1 MRLRRLN
8 RLKRLK
14 TTALLLAV
22 IATRA
27 QALQVLDAVDHAE
40 LEAEVSATSVNRIAL
55 ENDRI
60 ERVIRGPDGFQVEHD
75 PNRGDIYL
83 KPQYLAVGGVVEV
96 EVEAKKEW
104 GPPGMLGGAI
114 STSGESTDATG
125 EAGKKTLF
133 LGSEKGFTYRL
144 TLKVADRDSAQILIR
159 NTDLFHAQAAGA
171 GGSGDGG
178 RTGAAGEV
186 GDTHIGEL
194 TELVRAVVNRR
205 PLPGFSIFPGGG
217 EKPHA
222 AELSVVEVWRGP
234 GLTAQVVELAVTPD
248 SEPEITGAGG
258 LAEWFGDNGPAVA
271 AAWLSDPGAGPRGG
285 RMGVVVFKV
294 RK

>member
-14 TTALLLAV
+14 TIVLLLAV
-22 IATRA
+22 AATQA

-40 LEAEVSATSVNRIAL
+40 LKAEVSATSVNRIAL
-55 ENDRI
+55 VNDRI
-60 ERVIRGPDGFQVEHD
+60 ERVIHGPDGFRVEHD
-75 PNRGDIYL
+75 PTRGDIYL
-83 KPQYLAVGGVVEV
+83 KPQHVMVE
-96 EVEAKKEW
+96 ESLGREERW
-104 GPPGMLGGAI
+104 GPPGMAGGDVP
-114 STSGESTDATG
+114 TSGESTDVTG
-125 EAGKKTLF
+125 EARKKTLF

-144 TLKVADRDSAQILIR
+144 TLQVEDRGSAQILIR
-159 NTDLFHAQAAGA
+159 NTDLFHAQGAGA

-178 RTGAAGEV
+178 RTGAAGAA

-194 TELVRAVVNRR
+194 TELVRAVVNRK
-205 PLPGFSIFPGGG
+205 PLPGFYIFPGGG

-222 AELSVVEVWRGP
+222 AELSVVEVWQGP

-271 AAWLSDPGAGPRGG
+271 AAWLSEPGAAPNGG

>member
-1 MRLRRLN
+1 MRLRKLR
-8 RLKRLK
+8 
-14 TTALLLAV
+14 TIALLLAV
-22 IATRA
+22 AATQAR
-27 QALQVLDAVDHAE
+27 ALQVLDAVDHAE

-55 ENDRI
+55 QNDRI

-96 EVEAKKEW
+96 EAEKEW
-104 GPPGMLGGAI
+104 GPPGMPGGAVP
-114 STSGESTDATG
+114 TSGESTDVTG
-125 EAGKKTLF
+125 EAGKSRKTLF

-144 TLKVADRDSAQILIR
+144 TLQVKDRGSAQILIR

-171 GGSGDGG
+171 GGWSDGG
-178 RTGAAGEV
+178 RTVGAGET

-217 EKPHA
+217 EKTHA
-222 AELSVVEVWRGP
+222 AELSVVEIWRGP
-234 GLTAQVVELAVTPD
+234 GLTAQVVELEGTPD
-248 SEPEITGAGG
+248 SEPEITGAGW
-258 LAEWFGDNGPAVA
+258 LAVWFGNDGPAVA

>member
-1 MRLRRLN
+1 MRL
-8 RLKRLK
+8 KMMV
-14 TTALLLAV
+14 LLLTVA
-22 IATRA
+22 ATQA
-27 QALQVLDAVDHAE
+27 HALQVLDAVDHAE
-40 LEAEVSATSVNRIAL
+40 LEAEVSARSVNRIAL

-83 KPQYLAVGGVVEV
+83 KPQHLAVGDMV
-96 EVEAKKEW
+96 EVEAEKEW
-104 GPPGMLGGAI
+104 GPPGMLGGAVP
-114 STSGESTDATG
+114 TSGESTDVAG

-144 TLKVADRDSAQILIR
+144 TLKVKDRDSAQILIR
-159 NTDLFHAQAAGA
+159 NPDLFHAHAVGV
-171 GGSGDGG
+171 GG
-178 RTGAAGEV
+178 RADGRRKGEAGET

-194 TELVRAVVNRR
+194 TELVRAVVNRK

-217 EKPHA
+217 EKTHA
-222 AELSVVEVWRGP
+222 AGLSVVEVWQGP
-234 GLTAQVVELAVTPD
+234 GLSAQVVELVGAPYP
-248 SEPEITGAGG
+248 EPEKTDAGV
-258 LAEWFGDNGPAVA
+258 LAEWFGNDGPAVA
-271 AAWLSDPGAGPRGG
+271 AAWLSEPGAAPNGG